1 MDVRNQILNT
11 PNEGSVQGWLRCAV
25 VSLAVTSAGC
35 AYSIADI
42 DVTKSEPACA
52 RQCTATYS
60 TCVSSGPSIG
70 MKTETLRA
78 CREGY
83 AACIQTCPPR

>member
-1 MDVRNQILNT
+1 MKLLI
-11 PNEGSVQGWLRCAV
+11 
-25 VSLAVTSAGC
+25 SLTMLALSGC

-42 DVTKSEPACA
+42 DVTKREPTCA

-60 TCVSSGPSIG
+60 QCVQGAPVIG
-70 MKTETLRA
+70 AKTETLRA

-83 AACIQTCPPR
+83 AACIQTCPAK